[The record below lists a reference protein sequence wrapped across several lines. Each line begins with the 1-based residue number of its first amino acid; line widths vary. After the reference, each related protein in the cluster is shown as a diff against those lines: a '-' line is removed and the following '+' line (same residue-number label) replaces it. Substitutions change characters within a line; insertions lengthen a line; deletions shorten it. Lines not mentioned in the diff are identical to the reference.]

1 MTSADGMDA
10 RPGARLANIQA
21 LRAIAVLLVLGVHM
35 FANEQRAAGDP
46 ILPQWFYHGVSGV
59 DLFFVISGFIMV
71 WITRGQH
78 GSPAAAGGFLFA
90 RAARIYPP
98 VWLFTSLALVGFVVQ
113 GTLAEWTQEGRVLA
127 SYLLYPYELPPV
139 LGVSWTIVHELY
151 FYLVFAVLLL
161 LPASGLPFGLVLWG
175 AVIGLGQSLGW
186 DALNPWTKV
195 ALHPLTF
202 EFLAGAFVGLMA
214 TRWRPPAPALV
225 LALGVAAFIG
235 GAFWLGLRDE
245 TNYPQGWGRVIAF
258 GPGAALIV
266 WGAAGLEI
274 GQGLRAPKFLSVI
287 GDWSYSLYL
296 SHLLVI
302 AALAHLW
309 MSFAQPGIADNATML
324 AAMLIAP
331 VVVAAV
337 AYYLFER
344 PGVKLAH
351 RLRDRVFGRRPA
363 PAASA
368 A

>member
-1 MTSADGMDA
+1 MDV
-10 RPGARLANIQA
+10 RPGGRLANIQA
-21 LRAIAVLLVLGVHM
+21 LRAVAVLLVLGVHM

-71 WITRGQH
+71 WITRSQH
-78 GSPAAAGGFLFA
+78 GRVESAGSFLFA

-98 VWLFTSLALVGFVVQ
+98 VWLFTTIAIIGFVIQ
-113 GTLAEWTQEGRVLA
+113 GTLANWTQDGRVLA
-127 SYLLYPYELPPV
+127 SYLLYPHELPPV

-151 FYLVFAVLLL
+151 FYLVFAVLLILPAAL
-161 LPASGLPFGLVLWG
+161 LPIALVLWG
-175 AVIGLGQSLGW
+175 AVIGLGQWLHW
-186 DALNPWTKV
+186 DVLNPWTKV

-202 EFLAGAFVGLMA
+202 EFLAGCLIGLAA
-214 TRWRPPAPALV
+214 TRWKLPAPWLV
-225 LALGVAAFIG
+225 LGVGVAAFIG

-274 GQGLRAPKFLSVI
+274 GSGATAPKFLSLV

-302 AALAHLW
+302 AGLAHVW
-309 MSFAQPGIADNATML
+309 MRFAQPGLFDNIVML
-324 AAMLIAP
+324 AAMLAAP
-331 VVVAAV
+331 VLVAAI
-337 AYYLFER
+337 AYSAFER
-344 PGVKLAH
+344 PGVRLAH
-351 RLRDRVFGRRPA
+351 SIRNRMFGVR
-363 PAASA
+363 SA
-368 A
+368 AVPAS